1 MVMTIETKN
10 INSARKKTASV
21 IIIWLLIASG
31 IFIMFPLSEPKAGA
45 ILYHSNTA
53 QWEDQDFGG
62 GLDYNGD
69 PAGDLKVTWH
79 PANNSHIVNS
89 NFFVNDG
96 YIFELEAGVI
106 VQTDPGIVI
115 QVGTVA
121 TGATFYANG
130 TVGNPVMMGPNS
142 SGPWGGIYFVF
153 GSFGFIQSSWIDQ
166 GDLLYVEG
174 STLDVNASAITNMN
188 SFGIFGTVST
198 VSVTFTAIIG
208 TGTSPGIYA
217 LNSDLS
223 VNFCFISD
231 AQSAAIRCDSSF
243 ALISNSDLYGF
254 NASAGANGGHAIYV
268 TGISPSVTIID
279 NNNIIGGSGGPN
291 AGLGGGE
298 GGFGIFD
305 IDYEGQL
312 NVIGNQK
319 ILGGV
324 GGNNTLPGSFAGDGG
339 IGIHVIPLSD
349 LALPPSVNVS
359 GNVLIQG
366 GRGGDNDAP
375 SDGSAGNGGAALRL
389 TDSPVPGA
397 GNAYVGYNTDIIGGD
412 GGHNHADA
420 AITGW
425 TAGEG
430 GVGIYVQDVKK
441 PASATIEW
449 NPNIIGG
456 AGGNN
461 TGLGNLITQA
471 GEGGSGILLWNATDV
486 LINQNT
492 ITGGHGG
499 NNTITGMMARAGDG
513 GNGVFLYYPNSMY
526 YSAATIYG
534 CIISGGEGGDDWVGM
549 AGPGMGGPGTGGSG
563 IYSSQGSGICTI
575 SIILGGKG
583 GDNFGPMGFGGMGGY
598 GTGIFSSFAW
608 SFSGGSIIGGKG
620 GSNYDIIGGGGGGSY
635 GVVVSNSNGVSFSL
649 ISPIIGGNGGDAD
662 IGNMGPGNA
671 VPSSVYV
678 SNSYNLTIM
687 RSDIRVGTGGY
698 NASSGEYGQ
707 NGTICI
713 YTDAIGGANTIL
725 GNDITTNLRGGN
737 TYGIRLN
744 IVGGGTATVEG
755 NDIYTNYIGVY
766 VLASPGAEIGS
777 GNNIYDNDFGVY
789 FFSSDAIMG
798 PNNVINDNGYGVYCY
813 DSSPT
818 ITGDLITN
826 SSTIGMFFTFGSNP
840 VIEDCTIGNSNVW
853 NVYSEA
859 GGGGGSSPQFYN
871 STLVTKA
878 GAGEFYQTGNSHPW
892 LLNTTFDKTKTGFGD
907 SVSNITV
914 NWYMHIL
921 VVDTSFLPVSAATVW
936 VNDSYGT
943 NLFMLSTDVMGWADW
958 NIVTEY
964 IENTTGYEYYYTP
977 HNVSAWEGG
986 RFGNTKPDMTL
997 SRVVIIMLDGISM
1010 EIPLKFGWNMISI
1023 PLDQPS
1029 SQLEDVL
1036 SAISG
1041 RYAAVQWYNVS
1052 DSADPW
1058 KHYHISKPSNLND
1071 LSDIDK
1077 TIAIWILMDMDN
1089 VLPIVGPI
1097 PVPPTTDIQLKTGW
1111 NFVGYPSITPLVAGN
1126 ASGEAF
1132 ETISGFVDMV
1142 QYYDAFDS
1150 GDYWKE
1156 WDPGSMSPDDLTD
1169 IEPGMGLWIHV
1180 NSDCTWTVDW

>member
-1 MVMTIETKN
+1 
-10 INSARKKTASV
+10 
-21 IIIWLLIASG
+21 
-31 IFIMFPLSEPKAGA
+31 MFPLSEPKAKA
-45 ILYHSNTA
+45 ILYHNNTA

-69 PAGDLKVTWH
+69 PALDNKVTWH

-106 VQTDPGIVI
+106 VQTDPGVVI

-130 TVGNPVMMGPNS
+130 TIGNPVMMGPNS

-153 GSFGFIQSSWIDQ
+153 GSYGSIQGSWIDQ
-166 GDLLYVEG
+166 GDLLYVDS
-174 STLDVNASAITNMN
+174 STLDVNASALTDMN
-188 SFGIFGTVST
+188 SFGIYGTGST
-198 VSVTFTAIIG
+198 VTVTFTAIIG

-217 LNSDLS
+217 LNSTLAAAY
-223 VNFCFISD
+223 CFISD
-231 AQSAAIRCDSSF
+231 AQSAAIRCDNSI
-243 ALISNSDLYGF
+243 AMISNSDLYGI
-254 NASAGANGGHAIYV
+254 NASLGVNGGHAIYI
-268 TGISPSVTIID
+268 TGVSPFVTISN

-291 AGLGGGE
+291 TGSGGGD
-298 GGFGIFD
+298 GGFGIYD

-312 NVIGNQK
+312 NIIGNQK
-319 ILGGV
+319 ILGGA
-324 GGNNTLPGSFAGDGG
+324 GGNNAMPGGSAGDGG
-339 IGIHVIPLSD
+339 GGIYVTPLSD
-349 LALPPSVNVS
+349 IVLPPSVNIS

-375 SDGSAGNGGAALRL
+375 GDGNAGRGGAAIRL
-389 TDSPVPGA
+389 TDAPVASLGS
-397 GNAYVGYNTDIIGGD
+397 AYVGYNIDIIGGE

-420 AITGW
+420 AIFGW

-430 GVGIYVQDVKK
+430 GAGIYVQDVKK

-461 TGLGNLITQA
+461 TGMGDLMTPQA
-471 GEGGSGILLWNATDV
+471 GEGGSGILLWNSTDV

-499 NNTITGMMARAGDG
+499 NNTPTGMMARGGDG
-513 GNGVFLYYPNSMY
+513 GNGIILYYLNFMY

-534 CIISGGEGGDDWVGM
+534 CIITGGEGGDDWVGM
-549 AGPGMGGPGTGGSG
+549 SGPGEGGSG
-563 IYSSQGSGICTI
+563 IYSFPGSGICTS

-583 GDNFGPMGFGGMGGY
+583 GDNFGPMGIGGTGGY
-598 GTGIFSSFAW
+598 GTGIFDSFAW
-608 SFSGGSIIGGKG
+608 SFAGGTITGGKG
-620 GSNYDIIGGGGGGSY
+620 GRNFDVSGGGGNGSNA
-635 GVVVSNSNGVSFSL
+635 VAVSNSNNVAYSMV
-649 ISPIIGGNGGDAD
+649 SPIIGGDGGDAD
-662 IGNMGPGNA
+662 IGSMGPGNA
-671 VPSSVYV
+671 ATSSIYL
-678 SNSYNLTIM
+678 SNSNDLTFM
-687 RSDIRVGTGGY
+687 RCDIRVGTGGF
-698 NASSGEYGQ
+698 NASSGAYGQ
-707 NGTICI
+707 NGTYGI
-713 YTDAIGGANTIL
+713 YSDSLGGLNTIL

-737 TYGIRLN
+737 TYGIRLSLA
-744 IVGGGTATVEG
+744 GGGTASVEG
-755 NDIYTNYIGVY
+755 NDIYTNYVGVY

-777 GNNIYDNDFGVY
+777 GNNIYDNEFGVY
-789 FFSSDAIMG
+789 FFSSDSTMG
-798 PNNVINDNGYGVYCY
+798 PNNVLDGNGYGVYCY

-818 ITGDLITN
+818 ITEDQIVN
-826 SSTIGMFFTFGSNP
+826 SSTIGMFFTFGSNS
-840 VIEDCTIGNSNVW
+840 VIESCLIANSNVW

-859 GGGGGSSPQFYN
+859 GGGGGSSPEFYN
-871 STLVTKA
+871 STLVTKS

-907 SVSNITV
+907 IVSNITV
-914 NWYMHIL
+914 NWYMHVL

-936 VNDSYGT
+936 INDSYGT
-943 NLFMLSTDVMGWADW
+943 NLFMLSTDALGWADW
-958 NIVTEY
+958 NVVTEY

-977 HNVSAWEGG
+977 HNVSAWESG
-986 RFGNTKPDMTL
+986 RFGNAKPDMTL

-1010 EIPLKFGWNMISI
+1010 DIPLKLGWNMISI

-1036 SAISG
+1036 NAISG
-1041 RYAAVQWYNVS
+1041 RYLAVQWFNVS
-1052 DSADPW
+1052 DTTDSW
-1058 KHYHISKPSNLND
+1058 KHFHVSKLSQLND
-1071 LSDIDK
+1071 LSDIVK
-1077 TIAIWILMDMDN
+1077 TMGIWILMDGDD

-1097 PVPPTTDIQLKTGW
+1097 PIPPTIDIQLKTGW

-1126 ASGEAF
+1126 GSGEAF

-1150 GDYWKE
+1150 GDYWKA
-1156 WDPGSMSPDDLTD
+1156 WDPGTMSPDDLTD

-1180 NSDCTWTVDW
+1180 TGDCTWTVNW